1 MVIAID
7 TTSGC
12 ADTSHLTIGTRT
24 CVSYIIGAQA
34 FTPNGDGTN
43 DHYTLFSSQIA
54 SYEIRIYNRWGEL
67 VYQSSD
73 LTALNDTSKGWDGTY
88 LGKPQPTD
96 VFVFYI
102 IAKDNFN
109 KDLSQKGNITLL
121 R

>member
-12 ADTSHLTIGTRT
+12 ADTGHLTIGTHT

-34 FTPNGDGTN
+34 FTPNGDGMN

-73 LTALNDTSKGWDGTY
+73 LTALNDTSKGWDGSY